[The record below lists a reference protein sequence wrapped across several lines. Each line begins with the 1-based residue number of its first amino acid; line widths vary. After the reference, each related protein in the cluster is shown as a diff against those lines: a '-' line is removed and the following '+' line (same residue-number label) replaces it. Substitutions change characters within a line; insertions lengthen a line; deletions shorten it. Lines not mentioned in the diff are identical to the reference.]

1 MVKWGY
7 MRKFLVCL
15 AVVFASTITPIDVQ
29 AVNVSGTDS
38 GTPSS
43 GSSSYDD
50 CAKNFLGFRPWY
62 KGLTDTI
69 NGKCEVRT
77 PSDESEITTFVVA
90 VILNVLA
97 DLLVAVGYL
106 TLGFIIYGGYLY
118 ITASGDP
125 GKVAKGKKTI
135 TSAIIGAAI
144 AILGNVIINLIVG
157 VLTTSA

>member
-1 MVKWGY
+1 

-15 AVVFASTITPIDVQ
+15 AVVLAGMMAPVDVQ
-29 AVNVSGTDS
+29 AAGTTNS
-38 GTPSS
+38 SNTNTTSS
-43 GSSSYDD
+43 GD
-50 CAKNFLGFRPWY
+50 CASNFLGFRPWY

-77 PSDESEITTFVVA
+77 PSDESVITTFVVA

-125 GKVAKGKKTI
+125 GKAAKGKKTI
-135 TSAIIGAAI
+135 TSAVIGAAI
-144 AILGNVIINLIVG
+144 AILGNVIINLIVS

>member
-1 MVKWGY
+1 M
-7 MRKFLVCL
+7 
-15 AVVFASTITPIDVQ
+15 
-29 AVNVSGTDS
+29 SGTDS
-38 GTPSS
+38 GTSTS
-43 GSSSYDD
+43 TSTSSSYDD

-144 AILGNVIINLIVG
+144 AILGNVIINLIVS